1 MGNDRKSKQG
11 AMWLV
16 RDEKAKK
23 NLSELQTRRS
33 PFPRLSGSV
42 DKYGKP
48 IRSRTMDRASVQT
61 LTFNVSVI
69 FDNEEN
75 VWVAECDALGIVTEA
90 KSFENLTKQVQDLVP
105 DMIEANRIHLGGKKP
120 YLNFTHVEE
129 AVI

>member
-1 MGNDRKSKQG
+1 MGNDRKSKH
-11 AMWLV
+11 ATMWLA

-33 PFPRLSGSV
+33 PYPRVTSSV
-42 DKYGKP
+42 DNTGTPVRY
-48 IRSRTMDRASVQT
+48 RTMDRASVRT

-75 VWVAECDALGIVTEA
+75 LWVAECDALGIVTEA
-90 KSFENLTKQVQDLVP
+90 KSFEDLTKQVQELVP
-105 DMIEANRIHLGGKKP
+105 DMIEANQIQLGGRKP
-120 YLNFTHVEE
+120 YLNFSHLEE